1 MKYLFRNDYSYGA
14 HPKVLSALAQSS
26 MEGNVGYGDDPYC
39 QRAADL
45 IRDMCQCPRADVQF
59 LIGGTQTNFTAI
71 AAFLRPW
78 EGVIAA
84 DSSHINGH
92 EVGAVEATGHKILQ
106 IPAGN
111 DGKIA
116 PEQIAP
122 ILERHKDPHLVKPRL
137 VEIAAATESG
147 MVYTKAELTALSEYC
162 RANGLL
168 LFVDGA
174 RLGAAMTSP
183 ANDLTM
189 ADLARLTDAFYIGG
203 TKNGA
208 LMGEALVIVNEDLQP
223 DFFRIKK
230 QLGAVLAKGWLL
242 GVQFEALF
250 QDGLYFEMARHAN
263 AMAARLQAGL
273 KAKGWELW
281 VESPA
286 NQVFAV
292 VPDSLKPRIDA
303 VCAYEDWCPAEE
315 PGHTVIRFVS
325 CFQTGEEDVDGLL
338 SALPE
343 L

>member
-1 MKYLFRNDYSYGA
+1 
-14 HPKVLSALAQSS
+14 
-26 MEGNVGYGDDPYC
+26 
-39 QRAADL
+39 
-45 IRDMCQCPRADVQF
+45 
-59 LIGGTQTNFTAI
+59 
-71 AAFLRPW
+71 
-78 EGVIAA
+78 
-84 DSSHINGH
+84 
-92 EVGAVEATGHKILQ
+92 
-106 IPAGN
+106 
-111 DGKIA
+111 
-116 PEQIAP
+116 
-122 ILERHKDPHLVKPRL
+122 
-137 VEIAAATESG
+137 
-147 MVYTKAELTALSEYC
+147 
-162 RANGLL
+162 
-168 LFVDGA
+168 
-174 RLGAAMTSP
+174 MTSP

-273 KAKGWELW
+273 KAKGWKLW
-281 VESPA
+281 VESPT

-292 VPDSLKPRIDA
+292 VPDSIKPRIDA

-315 PGHTVIRFVS
+315 PCHTVIRFVS
-325 CFQTGEEDVDGLL
+325 CFQTGKEDVDGLL